1 MSELEGENKVKD
13 KNTIFD
19 SSNIESR
26 DKKELF
32 TNIEGEAARK
42 AAAEKAKAK
51 AEKTAHENAIKE
63 KAQEIEDAEK
73 LDKKLKKAEQESN
86 NPGRKNNKILNF
98 FFGGWHKWVS
108 VIFLLILVCLGI
120 FLIIYVFAPKNSA
133 ERISEKSKNFDTY
146 VEKCAAEE
154 SNAENMYCYE
164 TIQEIES
171 VIWEEKDMD
180 VRIAFLSEYEKL
192 LIDRYGD
199 YGRALDNLNRQDVG
213 ELNPTQQS
221 VLKMIYRDVYYKSGD
236 WENYEKYE

>member
-13 KNTIFD
+13 TNISFD
-19 SSNIESR
+19 SSEIE
-26 DKKELF
+26 DKDKSELF
-32 TNIEGEAARK
+32 TKIEGEEARR
-42 AAAEKAKAK
+42 AAAERAAKSK
-51 AEKTAHENAIKE
+51 HEKDIKE
-63 KAQEIEDAEK
+63 KAKEIEDAEK

-133 ERISEKSKNFDTY
+133 ERISEKSKIFNTY

-199 YGRALDNLNRQDVG
+199 YGRALDNLDRQDVG